1 MGMILVTDATGFIGR
16 NLVSRLAA
24 DGRQVRC
31 LLRPSRHVQQLPK
44 SVHFSAVSASL
55 SDLPAL
61 RTAMQDV
68 TEIIH
73 LLGEDD
79 PDKQRKIP
87 EHGADTANLIEAA
100 QEAGIRRVVY
110 VSRLGADRASAYT
123 LFRARGEAEWAVR
136 ESGLDATV
144 VRTAITYGPDDAF
157 TNILV
162 LLARAMPVF
171 LPVPSAGL
179 SRFQPIWVEDLVRCI
194 VEALDRRDL
203 IGQTVPV
210 GGPDHYTFEQIVTLV
225 LSAARVRR
233 RLLRLR
239 MPLVGFAIAIGNL
252 LLPRNPTPRW
262 WLDVLAAGSATDLT
276 ATMRAFNFKPRPFAQ
291 SLGYLA
297 EQQHWR
303 RDLLRFVLGLG

>member
-1 MGMILVTDATGFIGR
+1 MGMILVTDATGFVGR

-24 DGRQVRC
+24 QGRQVRC
-31 LLRPSRHVQQLPK
+31 LIRPSRHVQQLPK
-44 SVHFSAVSASL
+44 SVNFSAVSANL

-79 PDKQRKIP
+79 PDQQRRIAQ
-87 EHGADTANLIEAA
+87 HGADTANLVEAA
-100 QEAGIRRVVY
+100 QEAGIRRILY
-110 VSRLGADRASAYT
+110 VSRLDSDRASAYK
-123 LFRARGEAEWAVR
+123 LFRARGEAEWALR
-136 ESGLDATV
+136 ESGLETTV
-144 VRTAITYGPDDAF
+144 VRTAIAYGPDDAF
-157 TNILV
+157 TNVIV
-162 LLARAMPVF
+162 LLARAIPIF
-171 LPVPSAGL
+171 LPVPSASL

-203 IGQTVPV
+203 IGQTVSV
-210 GGPDHYTFEQIVTLV
+210 GGPDHFTFDQIVTLV
-225 LSAARVRR
+225 LDAARVRR
-233 RLLRLR
+233 QLLHVRA
-239 MPLVGFAIAIGNL
+239 PLMGLAAGLANL

-262 WLDVLAAGSATDLT
+262 WLDLLAAGSATDLT
-276 ATMRAFNFKPRPFAQ
+276 ATMRTFNFKPRPFSQ

-303 RDLLRFVLGLG
+303 RELLRFMLGKS